1 MTLEKRIYCIEG
13 VWNYGDR
20 EVEPSVEPLLDML
33 RRQDLWAYVRR
44 DCATTGEFKGDY
56 TEGLTRPGRFTV
68 GTVWRGRTGE
78 NPGVFNRPT
87 TRVGEPLD
95 VDGSS
100 KTDRS

>member
-44 DCATTGEFKGDY
+44 DCATTGELKHY
-56 TEGLTRPGRFTV
+56 LYHE
-68 GTVWRGRTGE
+68 
-78 NPGVFNRPT
+78 
-87 TRVGEPLD
+87 
-95 VDGSS
+95 
-100 KTDRS
+100 